1 MGVRFEC
8 PAGHKL
14 HVKAE
19 LAGKRGICPECGAKF
34 VVPSFSGQ
42 RVPGDDGVTTSTVAA
57 ATPPSLPAR
66 GATQTP
72 SLPPGVPTPAPVVPG
87 APIPTAP
94 PARRAAGGTAPQPEP
109 TVWYIRP
116 AAGGQF
122 GPASDEVFRQWVAEG
137 RVAADSWVWRTGW
150 PDWKA
155 GAEALAIG
163 MSPAPNFAGAA
174 PAADDPFD
182 FDDDDV
188 AAPFGADFPAAALPM
203 PEATST
209 HVRASEIERRKKQV
223 RNFSLLLSVVA
234 FAMFVVLIFVLNRE
248 PEEAAPAEGGET
260 PAVQETAPAPE
271 APEAEDAAPAPA
283 AAADSG
289 VAE

>member
-42 RVPGDDGVTTSTVAA
+42 RVPVDDGVTATTTVVAA
-57 ATPPSLPAR
+57 SPPRLQGGVR
-66 GATQTP
+66 GATPTP

-94 PARRAAGGTAPQPEP
+94 PTRRSTAATPEP
-109 TVWYIRP
+109 TAWYIRP

-137 RVAADSWVWRTGW
+137 RVAADSWVWRTG
-150 PDWKA
+150 
-155 GAEALAIG
+155 
-163 MSPAPNFAGAA
+163 
-174 PAADDPFD
+174 
-182 FDDDDV
+182 
-188 AAPFGADFPAAALPM
+188 
-203 PEATST
+203 
-209 HVRASEIERRKKQV
+209 
-223 RNFSLLLSVVA
+223 
-234 FAMFVVLIFVLNRE
+234 
-248 PEEAAPAEGGET
+248 
-260 PAVQETAPAPE
+260 
-271 APEAEDAAPAPA
+271 
-283 AAADSG
+283 
-289 VAE
+289 